1 MDNLEMN
8 RLAPADN
15 VVFDELDELIVGQHD
30 DVLEAIEE
38 EFEDEHDEH
47 IEALEALEALAGIED
62 LPIEEL
68 TEEPEEEVTEAAA
81 EEEEPIIEAS
91 TEEDEE
97 PVNVFDDDGTLILD
111 DFSMAEL
118 DADLAKQEV
127 YAEQAEA
134 STVKVAEP
142 NSIKAAKKRQTR
154 APGGGRKRLN
164 RDLESL
170 DKSLFVLSGN
180 PADADEELQANY
192 KRAFI
197 DAMPAQVKVRDKI
210 EQVMHAIANNQAP
223 NRYVEIPLR
232 LLIEKGTVTHSDIVA
247 AYKNAPTKDGSKS
260 LSAGTAAAQTGQI
273 MVLFPYL
280 AMAEKTG
287 KRQITLREDSTVV
300 AKLKAALGI

>member
-8 RLAPADN
+8 RHAPADN
-15 VVFDELDELIVGQHD
+15 FIFDELDELMAGQHD

-38 EFEDEHDEH
+38 EFEEGHDEH
-47 IEALEALEALAGIED
+47 VEALEALAGLDD
-62 LPIEEL
+62 LPIEEV
-68 TEEPEEEVTEAAA
+68 TEEPEEEAAEAASD
-81 EEEEPIIEAS
+81 EEEPIIEAT

-97 PVNVFDDDGTLILD
+97 PVNIFDEDGELILD
-111 DFSMAEL
+111 DLNLAEL

-142 NSIKAAKKRQTR
+142 DAIKTAKKRQTR
-154 APGGGRKRLN
+154 ALGGGRKRLN

-170 DKSLFVLSGN
+170 DKSLFVLSGD

-197 DAMPAQVKVRDKI
+197 DAMPTQIKVRDKI
-210 EQVMHAIANNQAP
+210 EQVMYAIANNQAP

-232 LLIEKGTVTHSDIVA
+232 LLIEKGTITHSDIVT

-280 AMAEKTG
+280 AIAEETG
-287 KRQITLREDSTVV
+287 KRQITLREDSVIV
-300 AKLKAALGI
+300 AKLKAALGM